1 MHKKLRI
8 QNLALASA
16 ALIAIAGCGGGG
28 SDNTADPGAGP
39 VVVNAF
45 AYVQPIVAS
54 GASETAEPQ
63 EVNQIVLSSSE
74 TDEPDSRL

>member
-1 MHKKLRI
+1 MQKILRI
-8 QNLALASA
+8 QQLALATA
-16 ALIAIAGCGGGG
+16 ALLAIAGCGGG

-45 AYVQPIVAS
+45 GYVQPIAAS
-54 GASETAEPQ
+54 GASETAEPL

-74 TDEPDSRL
+74 TEEPDSRL

>member
-8 QNLALASA
+8 QKLAIASA
-16 ALIAIAGCGGGG
+16 ALLAIAGCGGG
-28 SDNTADPGAGP
+28 SDNTAEPGTGS
-39 VVVNAF
+39 VMVNAF

-63 EVNQIVLSSSE
+63 DVNQVVLSSTE
-74 TDEPDSRL
+74 TEEPDSRL